1 MGAVVVFGAAGG
13 VGRHAVAQLLGAGQD
28 VIAVVRDPAKGTP
41 LANAGARVVTH
52 DLQHDPRRLAR
63 HLNGADSVLFAAGVH
78 YGAPLDQR
86 RAVDRGGAAAAVAAA
101 REVGADRFV
110 QVSAIGV
117 DSGPPPGFDDAWWTS
132 YYAAKHAADE
142 ALRTSGLRWTVIRPG
157 ALSDAAPTG
166 HVRLSESLPLREI
179 PRADI
184 ASLGIAIL
192 GDAASVGHTW
202 DATSG
207 PIAIRDAVRSALVP
221 YSGAQIKRRAEF
233 YPLDHGNY

>member
-1 MGAVVVFGAAGG
+1 MGAVVVFGATGG

-41 LANAGARVVTH
+41 LANAGVRVVTH
-52 DLQHDPRRLAR
+52 DLRHDDPWRLAR
-63 HLNGADSVLFAAGVH
+63 HLKGADSVLFAAGVH
-78 YGAPLDQR
+78 YGAPLDQL
-86 RAVDRGGAAAAVAAA
+86 RAVDRGGAVASVAAA

-110 QVSAIGV
+110 QVSAIGA

-166 HVRLSESLPLREI
+166 HVSLSESLPLREI
-179 PRADI
+179 PRADV

-192 GDAASVGHTW
+192 GGR
-202 DATSG
+202 G
-207 PIAIRDAVRSALVP
+207 
-221 YSGAQIKRRAEF
+221 QRRAHLGCNF
-233 YPLDHGNY
+233 RAHRDW